1 MATCSPSPPP
11 SPLPRSDMTLSRS
24 DMSTLPPEIVAC
36 ILALIQ
42 RHDIFSCVLVSK
54 AWFEIFGPKIWRE
67 VVLYRKH
74 SGDLLYDPSR
84 RYFFQAGLA
93 RNGHWVQTF
102 WSDFYSVLDLIVVD
116 APASLPLAT
125 SVALNAAYF
134 DSNLEKSSRYLSH
147 QGPRI
152 LCCNLS
158 TIYLGDT
165 ALPFEPE
172 SLIPSPSSLLS
183 SQTPLHSQT
192 SGHLTPMNLT
202 TGSPSTDILDA
213 LTIMALASPPPTVAC
228 FSLAAHTPPPT
239 PPSQHTS
246 AYQPK
251 SGRVLTNL
259 LVQVLKANPYLKSL
273 DVRAP
278 LISGH
283 GDDWS
288 RHRCTVPGVL
298 RRILKECPS
307 TVQDLALWFPVPDDT
322 ESDSEDDEDMC
333 GDNYYPNGD
342 SNSEDSGSDDQPLHE
357 LLGIMAL
364 KSIEIVHPVSDFYM
378 ILSFLTRCPNLES
391 IYLRDLGKDFD
402 CEIFS
407 SALRRSCRQLCRLE
421 IDWFSGESD
430 QDIAHLIN
438 SSFSGWK
445 YLRLD
450 NPDGFG
456 PLATRAVMRHAH
468 SLEQLLVPD
477 CGGFHS
483 RDLQRF
489 LTYAPNL
496 WNFEGTTSNEY
507 NRMPIDVRLGAQDL
521 IDSKWA
527 CQRLQRLVLVIDQI
541 PRPLIRCRYDGRPF
555 TDEFLPAHLRPGH
568 PYVTV
573 AESRALQREV
583 YRQLGSL
590 HTLQELVLGHVL
602 DREPKFI
609 LDMEDYQDFDGLTHR
624 YVARG
629 YQYECLELTLESGLD
644 LLAGLT
650 SLRVLNVTRMA
661 HRIGVNELE
670 WMNVHWPNLKTIAGL
685 VRKPRLRGIVVD
697 EEDDILEDVEFY
709 DDEGLEDE
717 MMEDE
722 EDDLE
727 IERVR
732 KWVEKHPYGIGS
744 SFDAL
749 NRNF

>member
-1 MATCSPSPPP
+1 MATFNPSPPP

-24 DMSTLPPEIVAC
+24 DMAALPPEIVAC

-42 RHDIFSCVLVSK
+42 RPDIFSCVLVSK

-116 APASLPLAT
+116 APAPLSLAT
-125 SVALNAAYF
+125 SVALNAAL
-134 DSNLEKSSRYLSH
+134 DSSLKKSSRYPSH
-147 QGPRI
+147 QNPRV
-152 LCCNLS
+152 LCYNLS

-165 ALPFEPE
+165 GLPFEPE
-172 SLIPSPSSLLS
+172 SSIPSPSSLSS
-183 SQTPLHSQT
+183 SQTLLHSQA
-192 SGHLTPMNLT
+192 SGQLTPTNLT
-202 TGSPSTDILDA
+202 TGSPSPDILDA
-213 LTIMALASPPPTVAC
+213 LTTMALASPPPTVAS

-251 SGRVLTNL
+251 SGCVLINL

-288 RHRCTVPGVL
+288 RHRCAVPGVL
-298 RRILKECPS
+298 RKILKECPS
-307 TVQDLALWFPVPDDT
+307 TLQDLALWFPVPDDI
-322 ESDSEDDEDMC
+322 ESDLEDDEDMF
-333 GDNYYPNGD
+333 GHDHYTNGD
-342 SNSEDSGSDDQPLHE
+342 SNSEDSESDDQPLHE

-364 KSIEIVHPVSDFYM
+364 KSIEIVHPVSDFYL
-378 ILSFLTRCPNLES
+378 ILSFLARCPNLES
-391 IYLRDLGKDFD
+391 IYLRDLGKEFD

-507 NRMPIDVRLGAQDL
+507 NRMPIDVRLSAQDL

-573 AESRALQREV
+573 AESRALQRE
-583 YRQLGSL
+583 
-590 HTLQELVLGHVL
+590 
-602 DREPKFI
+602 PKFI

-661 HRIGVNELE
+661 HRIGINELE

-685 VRKPRLRGIVVD
+685 VRKPRLRGLVAG
-697 EEDDILEDVEFY
+697 EEDEVLEDEQFD

-732 KWVEKHPYGIGS
+732 KWVEEHPYGIGS

-749 NRNF
+749 NRKTLRF

>member
-1 MATCSPSPPP
+1 
-11 SPLPRSDMTLSRS
+11 MTLSHS
-24 DMSTLPPEIVAC
+24 DMATLPPEIIAC

-116 APASLPLAT
+116 APLPFAT
-125 SVALNAAYF
+125 NVVLNAAL
-134 DSNLEKSSRYLSH
+134 DSSPGKSSRYPSD
-147 QGPRI
+147 QGQSRV

-165 ALPFEPE
+165 GLPFEQE
-172 SLIPSPSSLLS
+172 SSLPSPSSFSS
-183 SQTPLHSQT
+183 SQTLPSQA
-192 SGHLTPMNLT
+192 SGQLTPMNPA
-202 TGSPSTDILDA
+202 TGSPSPDILNA
-213 LTIMALASPPPTVAC
+213 LTTMALASPPPTVVS

-239 PPSQHTS
+239 PPSQYTS

-251 SGRVLTNL
+251 SGRVLINL
-259 LVQVLKANPYLKSL
+259 LVQVLKANPHLKSL

-288 RHRCTVPGVL
+288 RHRCAVPGVL

-307 TVQDLALWFPVPDDT
+307 TVQELAFWFPVPDDV
-322 ESDSEDDEDMC
+322 ESDSEDDENMS
-333 GDNYYPNGD
+333 GYNHYTNVD
-342 SNSEDSGSDDQPLHE
+342 STFSEDSESNDQPLHE
-357 LLGIMAL
+357 LLGTMAL
-364 KSIEIVHPVSDFYM
+364 KSIEIVHPVCDFYLV
-378 ILSFLTRCPNLES
+378 LSFLARCPNLES

-402 CEIFS
+402 CEVFS

-468 SLEQLLVPD
+468 SLEQLLIPD

-483 RDLQRF
+483 LDLQRF

-507 NRMPIDVRLGAQDL
+507 NRMPVDVRLSALDL
-521 IDSKWA
+521 IGSRWA

-541 PRPLIRCRYDGRPF
+541 PRPQIHCRYDGRPF

-573 AESRALQREV
+573 TESRALQREV

-650 SLRVLNVTRMA
+650 SLRVLNVTRMS
-661 HRIGVNELE
+661 HRIGIRELE
-670 WMNVHWPNLKTIAGL
+670 WMNVHWPNLKTISGL
-685 VRKPRLRGIVVD
+685 VRKPRLRGVAVD
-697 EEDDILEDVEFY
+697 EEDEVLEDEEFD
-709 DDEGLEDE
+709 DDEALEDE
-717 MMEDE
+717 MM

-732 KWVEKHPYGIGS
+732 KWAEEHPYGIGS

-749 NRNF
+749 NRKG

>member
-1 MATCSPSPPP
+1 MATPTPSPPP
-11 SPLPRSDMTLSRS
+11 SPLPRPDMTLSRA
-24 DMSTLPPEIVAC
+24 DMATLPPEIVAC

-116 APASLPLAT
+116 APAPLPLAT
-125 SVALNAAYF
+125 SVALNAAF
-134 DSNLEKSSRYLSH
+134 DNSPEKSFRNPSDQDQSRV
-147 QGPRI
+147 

-158 TIYLGDT
+158 TIYLGD
-165 ALPFEPE
+165 AGLPFEPE
-172 SLIPSPSSLLS
+172 SSLPSYSSFS
-183 SQTPLHSQT
+183 SCQKLHSQA
-192 SGHLTPMNLT
+192 SGQLTPMNLT
-202 TGSPSTDILDA
+202 TGSPSPDILDA
-213 LTIMALASPPPTVAC
+213 LTTMALASPPPTVVS

-251 SGRVLTNL
+251 SGRVLINL

-288 RHRCTVPGVL
+288 RHRCAAPGVL
-298 RRILKECPS
+298 RRILKDCPS
-307 TVQDLALWFPVPDDT
+307 TVQELALWFPVPDDID
-322 ESDSEDDEDMC
+322 SDSEEDEDMS
-333 GDNYYPNGD
+333 GHNHYTGGD
-342 SNSEDSGSDDQPLHE
+342 SISSEDNELDDQPLHE
-357 LLGIMAL
+357 LLGTMAL
-364 KSIEIVHPVSDFYM
+364 KSIEIVHPVSDFYL
-378 ILSFLTRCPNLES
+378 ILSFLARCPSLES

-402 CEIFS
+402 CEVFS

-468 SLEQLLVPD
+468 SLEQLLIPD

-507 NRMPIDVRLGAQDL
+507 NRMPIDVRLSARDL
-521 IDSKWA
+521 VDSKWA

-541 PRPLIRCRYDGRPF
+541 PRPQIRCRYDGRPF
-555 TDEFLPAHLRPGH
+555 TDEFLPAHLRPGY

-573 AESRALQREV
+573 AESRALQKEV

-644 LLAGLT
+644 LLVGLKA
-650 SLRVLNVTRMA
+650 LRVLNVTRMA
-661 HRIGVNELE
+661 HRIGIRELE
-670 WMNVHWPNLKTIAGL
+670 WMHVNWPNLKTIAGL
-685 VRKPRLRGIVVD
+685 VRKPRLRGLSVD
-697 EEDDILEDVEFY
+697 EEDEEF
-709 DDEGLEDE
+709 DGDEEFEDE
-717 MMEDE
+717 VMDE
-722 EDDLE
+722 EDELE

-732 KWVEKHPYGIGS
+732 KWMEEHPYGIGS
-744 SFDAL
+744 SFDPL
-749 NRNF
+749 NRKR